1 MNNNLS
7 IDYTTVGYMKI
18 DVMDIYE
25 LLQEE
30 NQQFWDFLELGR
42 INLTI
47 FMAEIDEN
55 YIVEEIEAI

>member
-42 INLTI
+42 INPTI